1 MLASEQAEKQDLR
14 KGAPP
19 ARPNGGHYMT
29 TGGVQVTANVEAVQ
43 FSRSLQ
49 GDTSARRV
57 EDLVGQLDS
66 KRGVLLTSSY
76 EFPGRYARWSLGFV
90 DPPLELSGKGSKC
103 TIRALNSRGRVL
115 MPAIQRAMDKL
126 QEEGTL
132 QSIEASLGTNTGSG
146 DGLETVPVQ
155 LDVTVVPPSA
165 VGTFTEEE
173 RSRQVSAPSSI
184 MVRGYDR

>member
-1 MLASEQAEKQDLR
+1 
-14 KGAPP
+14 
-19 ARPNGGHYMT
+19 
-29 TGGVQVTANVEAVQ
+29 
-43 FSRSLQ
+43 
-49 GDTSARRV
+49 
-57 EDLVGQLDS
+57 
-66 KRGVLLTSSY
+66 
-76 EFPGRYARWSLGFV
+76 
-90 DPPLELSGKGSKC
+90 
-103 TIRALNSRGRVL
+103 